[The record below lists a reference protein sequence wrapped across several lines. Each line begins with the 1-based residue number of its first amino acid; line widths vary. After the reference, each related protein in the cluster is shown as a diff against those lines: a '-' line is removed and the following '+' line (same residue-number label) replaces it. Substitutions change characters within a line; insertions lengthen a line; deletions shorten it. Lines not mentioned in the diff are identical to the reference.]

1 MQKYE
6 RSEEYIYL
14 GQLFYLEDYGHELKI
29 KRKVVFTCRG
39 IKKAGRG

>member
-1 MQKYE
+1 MKDLKNIFIWG
-6 RSEEYIYL
+6 SF
-14 GQLFYLEDYGHELKI
+14 FYLEDYGHEQKI